1 MDSAVLFVSPHL
13 EDVQSLSQMLADAS
27 VGVVHA
33 ANLKDATKKL
43 DAGWFPVV
51 LTESTLEDGSWRDL
65 LNLTRVTGSELV
77 VTDLWADSRFWA
89 EAINM
94 GAYDLLAQPF
104 QQTEVRRVIASASA
118 QKGAAQKGKLI
129 RAGGGA

>member
-13 EDVQSLSQMLADAS
+13 EDVQSLSQMLAEAS

-33 ANLKDATKKL
+33 ANLKDATRKL
-43 DAGWFPVV
+43 DSDWYPVV
-51 LTESTLEDGSWRDL
+51 LTESTLEDGGWQDL
-65 LNLTRVTGSELV
+65 LNLTRSIGSELV

-89 EAINM
+89 EAINL

-104 QQTEVRRVIASASA
+104 QQTEVRRVIAGASSR
-118 QKGAAQKGKLI
+118 KTG
-129 RAGGGA
+129 RAGGAG

>member
-1 MDSAVLFVSPHL
+1 MGSAVLFVSPHL
-13 EDVQSLSQMLADAS
+13 EDVESLSEMLADAS

-33 ANLKDATKKL
+33 TNLKDATKKL
-43 DAGWFPVV
+43 DSGWFPVV
-51 LTESTLEDGSWRDL
+51 LTESTLEDGSWQDL
-65 LNLTRVTGSELV
+65 LNLTRATGSELV

-89 EAINM
+89 EAINL

-118 QKGAAQKGKLI
+118 QRRRG
-129 RAGGGA
+129 RAGGGSA

>member
-13 EDVQSLSQMLADAS
+13 EDVQSLSQMLAEAS

-33 ANLKDATKKL
+33 TNLKDASREL
-43 DAGWFPVV
+43 DSRWFPVV
-51 LTESTLEDGSWRDL
+51 LTESTLEDGSWQDL
-65 LNLTRVTGSELV
+65 LNLTRATGSELV

-118 QKGAAQKGKLI
+118 QKRS
-129 RAGGGA
+129 RAGGGSA